1 MLGRI
6 AAAWG
11 LVGVCLF
18 LASAIFKLAIISWQL
33 VAIELELYHWLVMLL
48 WVIFMGYYEGY
59 QGFQKGFS
67 PRVAARIYFLVENVT
82 YKRLLLAPLFCMGFF
97 DAERRR
103 IIFII
108 CLSIGIILLVQ
119 VVEHMPM
126 PWRGIMD
133 VGVVVGLSW
142 GLISMLVFTLKAFF
156 SPDFNY
162 SAEVPNRQLRAV
174 AGK

>member
-11 LVGVCLF
+11 LIGVCLF
-18 LASAIFKLAIISWQL
+18 LASAIYKLAIMSWQL

-48 WVIFMGYYEGY
+48 WVVFMGYYEGY

-82 YKRLLLAPLFCMGFF
+82 YQRLVLAPLFCMGFF

-103 IIFII
+103 IIFIV

-119 VVEHMPM
+119 AVEYMPM

-142 GLISMLVFTLKAFF
+142 GLISMLIFTLKAFCG
-156 SPDFNY
+156 SGFNHC
-162 SAEVPNRQLRAV
+162 AEVPGRKIDRV
-174 AGK
+174 AAK

>member
-11 LVGVCLF
+11 FIGVFIF
-18 LASAIFKLAIISWQL
+18 LGSAIFKLAVISWQL
-33 VAIELELYHWLVMLL
+33 TAIELELYHWLAMIG
-48 WVIFMGYYEGY
+48 WVFFMGYYEGY
-59 QGFQKGFS
+59 RGFQKGFS
-67 PRVAARIYFLVENVT
+67 PRVAARVHFLVENVT
-82 YKRLLLAPLFCMGFF
+82 YKRLILAPLFCLGFF

-103 IIFII
+103 VIFIV
-108 CLSIGIILLVQ
+108 CLTLGIILLVQ

-142 GLISMLVFTLKAFF
+142 GLISMLIFTLKAFY
-156 SPDFNY
+156 SPGCYY
-162 SAEVPNRQLRAV
+162 SAGVPDREMQAV
-174 AGK
+174 VLK

>member
-11 LVGVCLF
+11 LIGVFLF
-18 LASAIFKLAIISWQL
+18 LASAIYKLAIISWQL
-33 VAIELELYHWLVMLL
+33 LALELELYHWLAIVI
-48 WVIFMGYYEGY
+48 WVVFMGYYEGY

-67 PRVAARIYFLVENVT
+67 PRVAARIHFLVQNVT
-82 YKRLLLAPLFCMGFF
+82 YKRLVLAPLFCLGFF

-108 CLSIGIILLVQ
+108 CLSLGIVLLVKA
-119 VVEHMPM
+119 VEHMPM

-142 GLISMLVFTLKAFF
+142 GLISMLIFTAKAFYC
-156 SPDFNY
+156 SSFNH
-162 SAEVPNRQLRAV
+162 SAEVPHRELDTATS
-174 AGK
+174 K